1 MGSDGP
7 VQSSSPWA
15 WEFCI
20 LCVIKISTQK
30 HFINRYCK
38 VCVHC
43 LSSSFGCY
51 WNPAIL
57 SPRKQTPFEK
67 LSFGAKE
74 NYVGSSEELVQWL
87 NLDKITPWCFP
98 SPLFPPNDIN
108 GVFYFFAYSLEIN
121 VMYSCTIHWFHW
133 CKQAPFQEV
142 FENPD
147 NEKTLFCYS
156 TNVKLTS
163 NKTNKEEL
171 PYNLEGYT
179 TLLRQILWGILWGK
193 IVKCVFV
200 NY

>member
-1 MGSDGP
+1 MPFVGSDGP
-7 VQSSSPWA
+7 VQSSCPWA

-30 HFINRYCK
+30 HFINRYWK

-57 SPRKQTPFEK
+57 SPRKQTPYEK

-108 GVFYFFAYSLEIN
+108 ALFFL
-121 VMYSCTIHWFHW
+121 H
-133 CKQAPFQEV
+133 
-142 FENPD
+142 
-147 NEKTLFCYS
+147 
-156 TNVKLTS
+156 
-163 NKTNKEEL
+163 
-171 PYNLEGYT
+171 
-179 TLLRQILWGILWGK
+179 ILWKSMSSIAVLYIDSTGVNKLLFKRFLKSLIMRKLFSVILQM
-193 IVKCVFV
+193 
-200 NY
+200 